1 MLKLRPPAVTFPGR
15 RPPEGSGVC
24 SPALEKTINAR
35 RKTGEEMTDSK
46 RGQRGCA
53 DRDRSLKGTDH
64 GDQPRPRT
72 LDGREA
78 LSSPDQTPR
87 RTSTRCTRRPA
98 RRPSSQPRECGAAA
112 PALVAPGGRSTVPR
126 WNASGGSP
134 PAGLRGGRGGLPTAE
149 SN

>member
-1 MLKLRPPAVTFPGR
+1 MLRPPAVTFPGR

-78 LSSPDQTPR
+78 LSSPD
-87 RTSTRCTRRPA
+87 
-98 RRPSSQPRECGAAA
+98 PSQDERAMHT
-112 PALVAPGGRSTVPR
+112 APGQASSSLSPGSAELRLLRWLLPGAGPLSRDGMHQAGRRRQV
-126 WNASGGSP
+126 
-134 PAGLRGGRGGLPTAE
+134 
-149 SN
+149 

>member
-1 MLKLRPPAVTFPGR
+1 MTFPGR

-24 SPALEKTINAR
+24 SPAFEKTINAR

-46 RGQRGCA
+46 RGQRGRA

-78 LSSPDQTPR
+78 LSSPD
-87 RTSTRCTRRPA
+87 
-98 RRPSSQPRECGAAA
+98 PSQDERAMHTAPGQASEQPQPRECGAAA

>member
-1 MLKLRPPAVTFPGR
+1 MTFPGR

-78 LSSPDQTPR
+78 LSSPD
-87 RTSTRCTRRPA
+87 
-98 RRPSSQPRECGAAA
+98 PSQDERAMHT
-112 PALVAPGGRSTVPR
+112 APGQASEQPAPGVRSCGSCVGCSWGPVHCPEMECIRRVAAGRSER
-126 WNASGGSP
+126 R
-134 PAGLRGGRGGLPTAE
+134 LRRAPH
-149 SN
+149 S